1 MEVTKTGSE
10 IIRDVAGS
18 AVPQPSEFALSP
30 NRVLVPKR
38 MFFTN
43 GVGRHQYELR
53 SFEIALRDAGIE
65 KCNIV
70 HVSSIYPP
78 ECKVISRNEGLKEIL
93 PGMITFAVMARASS
107 NEPRRLIAASIGCA
121 IPSNTSDY
129 GYLSEHHSFGQ
140 NEKEAGNQAEDLA
153 AAMLAST
160 LGIEY
165 DENKSWDEKEQS
177 FQLNDKVF
185 KTMNVTQSGIVE
197 KGGYTTV
204 VAAAVLLF

>member
-1 MEVTKTGSE
+1 MEPNGGVNAVKEQREFQLSATG
-10 IIRDVAGS
+10 
-18 AVPQPSEFALSP
+18 
-30 NRVLVPKR
+30 VLVPKR

-43 GVGRHQYELR
+43 GVGRHTYELR
-53 SFEIALRDAGIE
+53 SFEAALRDAGIE

-70 HVSSIYPP
+70 HVSSIFPP
-78 ECKVISRNEGLKEIL
+78 ECKVIPRSEGLKEIV

-107 NEPRRLIAASIGCA
+107 SEPRRLIAASIGCA
-121 IPSNTSDY
+121 IPANRSDY

-140 NEKEAGNQAEDLA
+140 NEKEAGDQAEELA

-165 DENKSWDEKEQS
+165 DERKSWDENEQV
-177 FQLNDKVF
+177 FKLNDKVV

-197 KGGYTTV
+197 KGGFTTV

>member
-1 MEVTKTGSE
+1 MEVING
-10 IIRDVAGS
+10 
-18 AVPQPSEFALSP
+18 LSTP
-30 NRVLVPKR
+30 EKLVTSTNGILVPKK

-43 GVGRHQYELR
+43 GVGRHPYELR
-53 SFEIALRDAGIE
+53 SYELALRDAGIE
-65 KCNIV
+65 KCNLV

-78 ECKVISRNEGLKEIL
+78 GCKLIPRTEGLREIY
-93 PGMITFAVMARASS
+93 PGMITFAVMARATS

-121 IPSNTSDY
+121 IPSNNSDY

-140 NEKEAGNQAEDLA
+140 NEKEAGDQAEDLA

-165 DENKSWDEKEQS
+165 DENKSWDEKEES
-177 FQLNDKVF
+177 FKLNDKIF

-204 VAAAVLLF
+204 VASAVLLF